1 VANSTADSLDLYA
14 KVEDLLGVKEAA
26 PSLYAHYLLFLN
38 SVDFKTLLDV
48 GCGSG
53 DFLYQMQQAL
63 NIPQVKGIDLSPL
76 MVSKSLEQGLD
87 AECIDLCE
95 LEAKFD
101 VLTAVFD
108 MLNYLDK
115 DALKHFLSCV
125 SDHLNVGGVFLCD
138 INTLYGFENVAV
150 GSYIVDDDTRFLT
163 VDSDFENAEYS
174 SEFTLFEKAD
184 KGMDGCF
191 TKSQEQYSSEFTLF
205 EKADKGMDGCFTKS
219 QEQVKQYYHS
229 VEEIVQL
236 SGLELLVNDD
246 VSLYGFEEADK
257 RFIVLGKV

>member
-1 VANSTADSLDLYA
+1 MANSTSTALDLYA

-38 SVDFKTLLDV
+38 AVGFQTLLDV

-63 NIPQVKGIDLSPL
+63 DIPQVKGIDLSPL
-76 MVSKSLEQGLD
+76 MVSKSLEQGLPV
-87 AECIDLCE
+87 ECIDLCE
-95 LEAKFD
+95 LEGKFD

-115 DALKHFLSCV
+115 NALKRFLSCV
-125 SDHLNVGGVFLCD
+125 AEHLTAGGIFLCD

-163 VDSDFENAEYS
+163 VDSNFEDFEYS
-174 SEFTLFEKAD
+174 SEFTLFENVD
-184 KGMDGCF
+184 KGIDGYF
-191 TKSQEQYSSEFTLF
+191 TKSQEQI
-205 EKADKGMDGCFTKS
+205 
-219 QEQVKQYYHS
+219 KQYYHS
-229 VEEIVQL
+229 VDEIVQL

-257 RFIVLGKV
+257 RFIVLQKV

>member
-1 VANSTADSLDLYA
+1 MANSISDSLDLYA

-38 SVDFKTLLDV
+38 SVDFETLLDV

-53 DFLYQMQQAL
+53 DFLFQMQQAL

-76 MVSKSLEQGLD
+76 MVAKSLEQGLD
-87 AECIDLCE
+87 AECIDLCD

-101 VLTAVFD
+101 VITAVFD

-115 DALKHFLSCV
+115 DALKYFLLCV
-125 SDHLNVGGVFLCD
+125 KEHLNEGGLFLCD

-174 SEFTLFEKAD
+174 SEFTLFEKAG
-184 KGMDGCF
+184 KGNDGCF
-191 TKSQEQYSSEFTLF
+191 TKSQVQI
-205 EKADKGMDGCFTKS
+205 
-219 QEQVKQYYHS
+219 KQYYHS
-229 VEEIVQL
+229 VEEIVQF